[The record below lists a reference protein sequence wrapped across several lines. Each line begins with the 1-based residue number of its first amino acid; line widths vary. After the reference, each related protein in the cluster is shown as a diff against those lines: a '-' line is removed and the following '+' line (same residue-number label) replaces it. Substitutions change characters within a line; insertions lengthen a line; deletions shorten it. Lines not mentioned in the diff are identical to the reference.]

1 MVKFYVGEMSS
12 HQIDLG
18 LGLEEV
24 HVLVQLDC
32 VLVADTPA
40 AVECLDDALR
50 CASQDFIRSDNT
62 VRTLVDFNLFK
73 GAGGL

>member
-12 HQIDLG
+12 YRLG
-18 LGLEEV
+18 EEEV
-24 HVLVQLDC
+24 HVLEQLDC

-62 VRTLVDFNLFK
+62 VRTLVDFNIFK
-73 GAGGL
+73 TGEST